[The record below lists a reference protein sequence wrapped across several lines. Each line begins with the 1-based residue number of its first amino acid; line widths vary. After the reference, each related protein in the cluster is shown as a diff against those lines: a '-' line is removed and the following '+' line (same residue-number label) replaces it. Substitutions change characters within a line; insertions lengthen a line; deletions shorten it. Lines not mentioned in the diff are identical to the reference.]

1 MSLLSN
7 AKIKV
12 FVSLINVM
20 LPRQLIEIC
29 FYQRLK
35 KHINKS
41 SVSVIN
47 CTLAKTTGYKF

>member
-1 MSLLSN
+1 MFLLSD
-7 AKIKV
+7 AQIKL

-35 KHINKS
+35 K
-41 SVSVIN
+41 
-47 CTLAKTTGYKF
+47 TYK